1 MMPDER
7 RSVGLY
13 TTVTPEEK
21 ALIDEKFME
30 SGARSLRAYLRKMI
44 VDGYI
49 AAALYC
55 QQCQPDHPT
64 L

>member
-30 SGARSLRAYLRKMI
+30 SDPGQEVCA
-44 VDGYI
+44 
-49 AAALYC
+49 
-55 QQCQPDHPT
+55 PT
-64 L
+64 CER